1 VSSERSRRVIVLVV
15 AIAIVVLVIVPFVL
29 ANTLTA
35 D

>member
-15 AIAIVVLVIVPFVL
+15 VIAIVVLVIVPFVL

-35 D
+35 G

>member
-1 VSSERSRRVIVLVV
+1 VIVLVV

-35 D
+35 G

>member
-1 VSSERSRRVIVLVV
+1 VSSEHSRRVIVLVV

-35 D
+35 G

>member
-1 VSSERSRRVIVLVV
+1 VIVLVV